1 MARSKNG
8 EAIRAERRTPSEVRQ
23 LEELQ
28 ATATKA
34 SDLATWRRATAV
46 LGYLAGKT
54 VLSMT
59 SELHVSRSAINDW
72 LRWYDSAGADGL
84 RTGKAP
90 GAPCRL
96 TVEQLWELI
105 GVIEE
110 GPQAAGFQTGVW
122 TGPRVRDW
130 IASHFKVTYHVQHIP
145 RLLHDLGFSVQR
157 PRKRLARADAQAQAA
172 WLNERM
178 PAIKK
183 KPHAAGVSF
192 SSRMKPAS
200 GSTVP
205 FTRPGPP

>member
-8 EAIRAERRTPSEVRQ
+8 EAIRAERKTATELRHLR
-23 LEELQ
+23 ELQ
-28 ATATKA
+28 EAATKA

-46 LGYLAGKT
+46 LGYIDGKS
-54 VLSMT
+54 VVSMT

-72 LRWYDSAGADGL
+72 LKWYDRAGADGL

-96 TVEQLWELI
+96 SIEQLMELTSA
-105 GVIEE
+105 VED

-122 TGPRVRDW
+122 TGPMLRDW
-130 IASHFKVTYHVQHIP
+130 IESHFKVTYHVQHIP

-157 PRKRLARADAQAQAA
+157 PRKRLARADAQAQAV
-172 WLNERM
+172 WLNKRL

-183 KPHAAGVSF
+183 KPLAAAASS
-192 SSRMKPAS
+192 SSRTKRAS
-200 GSTVP
+200 GSMAP
-205 FTRPGPP
+205 STRLGLA